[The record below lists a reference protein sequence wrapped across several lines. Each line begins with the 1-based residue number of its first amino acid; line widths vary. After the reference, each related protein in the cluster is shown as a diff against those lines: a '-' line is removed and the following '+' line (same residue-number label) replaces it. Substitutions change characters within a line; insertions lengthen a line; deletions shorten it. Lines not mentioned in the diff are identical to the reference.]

1 MTLHV
6 AFLCTG
12 NAARSVMAGALLSW
26 RDADVTVTTAGTHVL
41 EGQPMSWRT
50 RSALETVGIT
60 GFHHRSRQLRAGD
73 ADAADLVVG
82 LAGEHVGWVRR
93 ELPAA
98 AAKTAT
104 LRRLVRDLPLT
115 TGPLQVRLAALRLA
129 DVDLEPWE
137 DVEDP
142 AGQEVDTY
150 HAVAADIASLVERL
164 HALLRHEGPGHSDL
178 G

>member
-1 MTLHV
+1 VTLHL

-26 RDADVTVTTAGTHVL
+26 RDADITVTTAGTHVI

-60 GFHHRSRQLRAGD
+60 GHQHRSRQLTARD
-73 ADAADLVVG
+73 AEAADLVVA
-82 LAGEHVGWVRR
+82 LAVEHVAWVRR

-115 TGPLQVRLAALRLA
+115 SGPLADRLAALRL
-129 DVDLEPWE
+129 DEVTLEPWE
-137 DVEDP
+137 DVDDP

-150 HAVAADIASLVERL
+150 HAVAADIAALIERL
-164 HALLRHEGPGHSDL
+164 HALLQEP
-178 G
+178 